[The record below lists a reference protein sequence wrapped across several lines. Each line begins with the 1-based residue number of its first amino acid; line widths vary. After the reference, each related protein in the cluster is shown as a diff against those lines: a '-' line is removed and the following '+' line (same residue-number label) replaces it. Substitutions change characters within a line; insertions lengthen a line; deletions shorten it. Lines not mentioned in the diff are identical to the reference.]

1 MLSATSGVP
10 VAENVAGE
18 RLAAVAVSVFAP
30 AAVPSR
36 QLPTTAWP
44 LLSVL
49 RVAPERPPPPAA
61 TLNVTVTLSTGL
73 PNWSVTRRVGATGTT
88 AFTVT
93 VCVSPAV
100 LIAFA
105 GAPAVPVAEKETA
118 VRPGDVAGSVS
129 APAAVPSVQLVTR
142 ARPAASVTTLATGL
156 TAPPPLVTLKVTA
169 VPGTG
174 LAHLSSTS
182 TLGRPGP

>member
-10 VAENVAGE
+10 VAKNGAGE
-18 RLAAVAVSVFAP
+18 RLVPGSVSAFAP

-36 QLPTTAWP
+36 QLPTAAWP

-49 RVAPERPPPPAA
+49 RVAPERPPPPPA

-73 PNWSVTRRVGATGTT
+73 PNWSVTRSVGATGTT

-105 GAPAVPVAEKETA
+105 GAPAVPVAEKEAA
-118 VRPGDVAGSVS
+118 VRPVDVAWSVF

-142 ARPAASVTTLATGL
+142 ARPAASVTTLVTGL
-156 TAPPPLVTLKVTA
+156 TAPPPLVTPNVTA

-174 LAHLSSTS
+174 L
-182 TLGRPGP
+182 PY

>member
-18 RLAAVAVSVFAP
+18 RLAGVAVSVFVP

-73 PNWSVTRRVGATGTT
+73 PNWSVTRRGGATGTT

-100 LIAFA
+100 LIAFG

-118 VRPGDVAGSVS
+118 VRAGAVAWSV
-129 APAAVPSVQLVTR
+129 L
-142 ARPAASVTTLATGL
+142 RPAAQ
-156 TAPPPLVTLKVTA
+156 PRQPLRA
-169 VPGTG
+169 
-174 LAHLSSTS
+174 
-182 TLGRPGP
+182 R